1 MKTPAI
7 SFACLLTFFITTSGL
22 RAQTPFDG
30 LYQPTGYNWSCS
42 AEYLGA
48 DGGAVGIVDGYLEGV
63 ENRCALT
70 SPHPN
75 STGGSITYTAVC
87 SAEGTEYREEVTL
100 SQTDAGVD
108 ITRGGY
114 TVSWT
119 RCGSTAQTQPTAPD
133 GRWGYSDRYAYIVAG
148 GNQFSLS
155 CETLNASS
163 TYPTASMFVP
173 CPLCFPNETTQYT
186 LRVDGQFRQDYE
198 FERVSNAEGS
208 VSGLD
213 YYPAWG
219 EGLVA
224 ALMAG
229 SMLEVIEEG
238 NVIATFPLT
247 GSSRAIGQ
255 LRDIC
260 N

>member
-1 MKTPAI
+1 MRYKLSKAASTFTI
-7 SFACLLTFFITTSGL
+7 VVFAGPLS
-22 RAQTPFDG
+22 AQVFEG

-63 ENRCALT
+63 ENRCKLT
-70 SPHPN
+70 SPRPN
-75 STGGSITYTAVC
+75 RTGDSITYTAVC

-108 ITRGGY
+108 VTRGGY

-119 RCGSTAQTQPTAPD
+119 KCGSTAQAQPSAPE
-133 GRWGYSDRYAYIVAG
+133 GRWGFSDRYAYIVAG
-148 GNQFSLS
+148 ENQFSLS
-155 CETLNASS
+155 CELFNPSS
-163 TYPTASMFVP
+163 TYPTATMSVP
-173 CPLCFPNETTQYT
+173 CPACFPKEVTTYT
-186 LRVDGQFRQDYE
+186 LRVDGQFAQEYE
-198 FERVSNAEGS
+198 FERISNADGS
-208 VSGLD
+208 QSDLD
-213 YYPAWG
+213 YYPDWHD
-219 EGLVA
+219 GLVA

-229 SMLEVIEEG
+229 SVLEVLEQG
-238 NVIATFPLT
+238 NVIAAFPLS

-255 LRDIC
+255 LRQRC